1 MDAKLKEVKKTF
13 RKNIE
18 EKKKK
23 KIPLEFAYDNK
34 NNNAFYLYGVF
45 RELRDTW
52 QGGWNK

>member
-1 MDAKLKEVKKTF
+1 MILACVDAKLKEVKKTF
-13 RKNIE
+13 RKNIEE

-45 RELRDTW
+45 RELRDT
-52 QGGWNK
+52 